1 MECRD
6 FKGYTF
12 YFMKT
17 ISIFIFILTSLI
29 SCQPT
34 LVKDSEAETPQII
47 SPFQQILLAEI
58 NLARSNPAIY
68 ADLRLKAYMLDS
80 TDNGS
85 YLYLKH
91 LTPVSSLTFNNSLN
105 ISASVYATYLA
116 ENNLM
121 GHDLDGTPLKRAI
134 TVGFTGSSIGENIA
148 ASTGDSYNSLIQ
160 PDTAAIYF
168 VELMIIDAG
177 VTDLGHRLT
186 MLSPDY
192 KTVGIGYS
200 RNPLSTYINYN
211 VQDFGNK

>member
-1 MECRD
+1 ML
-6 FKGYTF
+6 
-12 YFMKT
+12 
-17 ISIFIFILTSLI
+17 IILI

-34 LVKDSEAETPQII
+34 LVKDAATETPQVI
-47 SPFQQILLAEI
+47 SAFQQSLLGEI
-58 NLARSNPAIY
+58 NFARSNPADY
-68 ADLRLKAYMLDS
+68 ADLRLKAFMLDS
-80 TDNGS
+80 SDNGS

-91 LTPVSSLTFNNSLN
+91 LIPVSSLTFNNSLN
-105 ISASVYATYLA
+105 ISASAYANYLA

-121 GHDLDGTPLKRAI
+121 GHDLNGTPLKRAI

-148 ASTGDSYNSLIQ
+148 ASTADSFNSLID

-186 MLSPDY
+186 ILSPDY

-200 RNPLSTYINYN
+200 RNPISTYINYN
-211 VQDFGNK
+211 VQDFGNQ